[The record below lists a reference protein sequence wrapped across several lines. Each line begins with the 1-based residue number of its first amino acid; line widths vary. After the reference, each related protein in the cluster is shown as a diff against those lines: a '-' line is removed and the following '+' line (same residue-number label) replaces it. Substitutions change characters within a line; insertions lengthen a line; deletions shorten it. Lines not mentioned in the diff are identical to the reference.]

1 MAAFI
6 LQFFHLIFKFFV
18 GLLLLVLLLLLLLM
32 WWRHALAAQFRH
44 LTTQSGTKLPQKR
57 KQKEQQP
64 LTLTLAAVESRVG
77 NGELWMGQGNRER
90 GRGWQREVG
99 SQPSGVYFS
108 NMSVLPALSIT
119 CCVCTLSPSLWSPAR
134 QDVSPESRK
143 GRQSQRWRESERER
157 DKASA
162 HVRTSGTA
170 VTISGISGW
179 L

>member
-1 MAAFI
+1 MTSRPCGPVQTFDDTKRHKVAPKAEAKGAAAPDVDI
-6 LQFFHLIFKFFV
+6 SCS
-18 GLLLLVLLLLLLLM
+18 
-32 WWRHALAAQFRH
+32 R
-44 LTTQSGTKLPQKR
+44 
-57 KQKEQQP
+57 
-64 LTLTLAAVESRVG
+64 VESREWGVV
-77 NGELWMGQGNRER
+77 NGTGERSR

-119 CCVCTLSPSLWSPAR
+119 CCVCTLSLALSLEPSSAGCQPR
-134 QDVSPESRK
+134 E
-143 GRQSQRWRESERER
+143 SQRETETERESECER